1 MTTVQRNYTMFE
13 ENTSKPLKDRVRY
26 EKVFIE
32 AVDDGL
38 SILGESAKKSVYFHL
53 ERIYG
58 IKKKDIPFK
67 TEEFA
72 KVLQQIFG
80 LGSKIILIEIMKKF
94 HEKQR
99 FHHKE
104 LYEKQLSRR

>member
-1 MTTVQRNYTMFE
+1 MFE
-13 ENTSKPLKDRVRY
+13 ENTSKPLRNRVRY

-58 IKKKDIPFK
+58 IKKKRHSI
-67 TEEFA
+67 
-72 KVLQQIFG
+72 QN
-80 LGSKIILIEIMKKF
+80 
-94 HEKQR
+94 
-99 FHHKE
+99 
-104 LYEKQLSRR
+104 

>member
-1 MTTVQRNYTMFE
+1 MTTVQRNYAMFE
-13 ENTSKPLKDRVRY
+13 ENTSKPLRNRVRY

-58 IKKKDIPFK
+58 IKKKRHSI
-67 TEEFA
+67 
-72 KVLQQIFG
+72 QN
-80 LGSKIILIEIMKKF
+80 
-94 HEKQR
+94 
-99 FHHKE
+99 
-104 LYEKQLSRR
+104 